1 MSSLNSGGSA
11 LQLAGGTAEHAA
23 EHGSLLA
30 TKAPAAVA
38 CCQTVHVQWHATF
51 PGLNMN
57 SWLAICLIAVWLASA
72 PSVSP
77 AGRCR

>member
-11 LQLAGGTAEHAA
+11 LQLAGGMRAA

-30 TKAPAAVA
+30 TKAPTAVA

-51 PGLNMN
+51 PGLKMN